1 MVQKSK
7 LGEVLRKE
15 DDKIYATLVTNAIDQ
30 IGSYMK
36 DTCNLFLMV
45 RKGTTKKER
54 KKTRVNPYDAV
65 FELEALV

>member
-15 DDKIYATLVTNAIDQ
+15 DDKFYATLVTNVFDQ

-36 DTCNLFLMV
+36 DTWNLFLMV